1 MAPDNSW
8 EPFIF
13 IFMNSIITNCKI
25 DSKGIYIPKEFIE
38 EWYSKLEDRKLKYD
52 GLFTQGRFV
61 GGMDVLG
68 DLLEVINETNNK

>member
-1 MAPDNSW
+1 
-8 EPFIF
+8 
-13 IFMNSIITNCKI
+13 MNSIITNCKI

-38 EWYSKLEDRKLKYD
+38 ERYSRLEDRKLKYESIQSQC
-52 GLFTQGRFV
+52 LFTQGRFV